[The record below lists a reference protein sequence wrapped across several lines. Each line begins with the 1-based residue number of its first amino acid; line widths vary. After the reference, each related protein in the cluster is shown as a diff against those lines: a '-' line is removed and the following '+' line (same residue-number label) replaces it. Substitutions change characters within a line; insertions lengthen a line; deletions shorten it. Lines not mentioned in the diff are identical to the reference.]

1 MVQYTHNGFSDQSDQ
16 AWIIDERERE
26 STNPVCKFWAI
37 GSQTLQCKL
46 KYCSGPFTHI
56 ISKCLLKRYY
66 ILEMPGK
73 SEDILGGFRVNWMN
87 LRDADTGKILW
98 QVINYCLVDKKE
110 WKVNRYLIIP
120 GQRWPFSSGGWAWGK
135 GAKEDFEMQ
144 SSVKGNQFHLGGT
157 HGKVQTGTEGSFQ
170 WNFNFGFVI
179 PKSTNP

>member
-144 SSVKGNQFHLGGT
+144 SSVKVDFDFTLISCSWSCQFVTL
-157 HGKVQTGTEGSFQ
+157 
-170 WNFNFGFVI
+170 
-179 PKSTNP
+179 